1 MSTYSETFRALR
13 PTAQVVSVR
22 RAHVEVRRGARLGAG
37 VMVPLVL
44 GVSLGHPQFG
54 VFAALGALTSGLA
67 ATTQARAGQHARA
80 VLLSSLGMAVSGF
93 AGAALADRPWP
104 LLAALIVTTCAA
116 GLCGQFSQR
125 VGIAGLQWPVALLLA
140 STSTGHPWLWAAL
153 LLSGGAWQALLTA
166 LDRRCEPESESESEP
181 ESESELEDAA
191 ADAAGRARTL
201 RRLAARA
208 SIGLDPRAEPG
219 QHVLRLTVVVALT
232 DVVAVLARLPHG
244 YWAAMTALL
253 VLKPGHAATIRRSLD
268 RIGGTAC
275 GVLLGVL
282 LAGLG
287 DAGAVAFLLV
297 AAGTVWLA
305 YAVFTANYFV
315 FCVFLTGFVILL
327 LDLSGHSAPDIA
339 VSRLVAT
346 ALGGTMALAASHL
359 RTSTASARL
368 EEC

>member
-1 MSTYSETFRALR
+1 
-13 PTAQVVSVR
+13 
-22 RAHVEVRRGARLGAG
+22 
-37 VMVPLVL
+37 MVPLAL
-44 GVSLGHPQFG
+44 GVWLGHSQFG

-80 VLLSSLGMAVSGF
+80 VLLSGLGMAVAGF

-140 STSTGHPWLWAAL
+140 STSSGHPWLWAAL
-153 LLSGGAWQALLTA
+153 LLSGGAWQALLTGI
-166 LDRRCEPESESESEP
+166 DRRCEPESESESE
-181 ESESELEDAA
+181 LE
-191 ADAAGRARTL
+191 DAAGRARTL
-201 RRLAARA
+201 RRLAAKA
-208 SIGLDPRAEPG
+208 AIGLDPRAEPG

-232 DVVAVLARLPHG
+232 DVVAVLTGLPHG

-275 GVLLGVL
+275 GVLLGVA
-282 LAGLG
+282 LAGLA
-287 DAGAVAFLLV
+287 DAGAAAFLLV

-315 FCVFLTGFVILL
+315 FCVFLSGFVVLL

-339 VSRLVAT
+339 VCRLVAT

>member
-13 PTAQVVSVR
+13 PTTQVVSVR
-22 RAHVEVRRGARLGAG
+22 RAHVEARRGARLGAG

-44 GVSLGHPQFG
+44 GVSLGHPQFA

-67 ATTQARAGQHARA
+67 ATTRARAGQHARA

-93 AGAALADRPWP
+93 AGAALAGRPWP

-140 STSTGHPWLWAAL
+140 STSTGHPWLWATL

-166 LDRRCEPESESESEP
+166 IDRRCEPEDEPEP
-181 ESESELEDAA
+181 ESEFEDAA
-191 ADAAGRARTL
+191 PDAAGRARTL

-208 SIGLDPRAEPG
+208 SIGLDPRGEPG

-232 DVVAVLARLPHG
+232 YVVAVLAQLPHG

-253 VLKPGHAATIRRSLD
+253 VLKPGHCDTIRRSLD
-268 RIGGTAC
+268 RIGGTAG

-287 DAGAVAFLLV
+287 DAGPVPFLLV

-315 FCVFLTGFVILL
+315 FCVFLSGFVVLL
-327 LDLSGHSAPDIA
+327 LDLLGDSAPDIA
-339 VSRLVAT
+339 ASRLVAT

-359 RTSTASARL
+359 RTSTGAPVSP
-368 EEC
+368 